1 MINGPTEPRH
11 CYHGYTVSARTCVCV
26 HACTKKKGEMDG
38 LAAPI
43 MVSRSVLHEGAT
55 TGELLLV

>member
-1 MINGPTEPRH
+1 MVPRSPV
-11 CYHGYTVSARTCVCV
+11 TVTMAILCLRVRVCV